1 MGATYQSCKQGIEM
15 SFPAYEMITPK
26 TLRDL
31 QLKLALTNKEI
42 AALVGVS
49 EKTWLNRIS
58 APSNTQIKLLSKL
71 EYAYLVQA
79 AVQGR

>member
-1 MGATYQSCKQGIEM
+1 MR
-15 SFPAYEMITPK
+15 FPEFDAITPK

-31 QLKLALTNKEI
+31 QLKLALSNKDM

-58 APSNTQIKLLSKL
+58 APNNTSIKLLSKL
-71 EYAYLVQA
+71 EYAYLIEA
-79 AVQGR
+79 ITK

>member
-1 MGATYQSCKQGIEM
+1 MR
-15 SFPAYEMITPK
+15 FPEYEAITPQ
-26 TLRDL
+26 TLRVL
-31 QLKLALTNKEI
+31 QRKLALTNKEI

-58 APSNTQIKLLSKL
+58 APSDTKIKLLSKL

-79 AVQGR
+79 AVQAAVQERQ